1 MFYALNPR
9 LVLEASSA
17 FLPQS
22 LTRVWLRR
30 LIVLSQER
38 PSLLSIN
45 RAQKVRPNEGNAEL
59 WMRADGQNRGRSA
72 RVVLGTA
79 KTRGGKGQ
87 GRKLRKLG
95 IVLPNYGFVGR
106 IETAH
111 SLDSG

>member
-1 MFYALNPR
+1 MLQVLNPS

-17 FLPQS
+17 FFASIPN
-22 LTRVWLRR
+22 TRLATSFDST
-30 LIVLSQER
+30 LSGNAFFALNQ
-38 PSLLSIN
+38 PG
-45 RAQKVRPNEGNAEL
+45 AKVRPNEGNAEL
-59 WMRADGQNRGRSA
+59 WMRADGQNPGRSA
-72 RVVLGTA
+72 RLVLGTA

-95 IVLPNYGFVGR
+95 TVLPNYGFVGR